1 MQDGKKT
8 LKEQVR
14 DYLFTMI
21 REHRILPGGRFPA
34 QRELARSLKVSPK
47 IAEVVYNEMEAEH
60 LVVRRVGRGTFL
72 AAGAEDFPQI
82 RNASQNIFLLLPT
95 LRNHYFAECA
105 ANSELALLSY
115 RKSLRVITSEASPR
129 ISDVTRVLIR
139 EGVAGIIAMYNPK
152 GLRFF
157 AQKYDIP
164 MVDVRYQPLQ
174 ARRPSHWKTLLIDIG
189 KSALLLGEHLLKLGH
204 REIYLAGDIPRPDG
218 GMDRR
223 FTILKAFL
231 EKNGCTVHYLPQ
243 QHAIP
248 EYPSYEAIGEEL
260 ADRMLA
266 ERLPGTA
273 AIFFNSARAVGAMR
287 ELLKRGVRIPEDF
300 SVCGFDEPS
309 MQLGS
314 EPALT
319 HVFHA
324 NVMEQAVDLLL
335 SPNRKDV
342 TSIAIDPTLFSG
354 ASTSMPR
361 KGAVR
366 P

>member
-1 MQDGKKT
+1 MLEDKKT

-21 REHRILPGGRFPA
+21 REQRVLPGGRFPP
-34 QRELARSLKVSPK
+34 QRELARFLNVSPK

-72 AAGAEDFPQI
+72 ATGAEDLPQV

-105 ANSELALLSY
+105 ANMELSLLPY
-115 RKSLRVITSEASPR
+115 HKSLRVITSEASPR
-129 ISDVTRVLIR
+129 ISDVIGILVR
-139 EGVAGIIAMYNPK
+139 EGVAGIIAMHNPK

-189 KSALLLGEHLLKLGH
+189 KSALLLGEHMLELGH
-204 REIYLAGDIPRPDG
+204 REIYLAGDFPRQDG

-223 FTILKAFL
+223 FKILKAFL
-231 EKNGCTVHYLPQ
+231 EKHGCTVHYLPQ
-243 QHAIP
+243 ERAII

-260 ADRMLA
+260 ADRMLGSG
-266 ERLPGTA
+266 LPATA
-273 AIFFNSARAVGAMR
+273 AVFFNSARAVGAMR

-335 SPNRKDV
+335 SPDRKDV
-342 TSIAIDPTLFSG
+342 TSIVIDPTLDIG
-354 ASTSMPR
+354 ASASMPG

-366 P
+366 L

>member
-1 MQDGKKT
+1 MMEEKKT

-14 DYLFTMI
+14 DHLFTMI
-21 REHRILPGGRFPA
+21 RERRILPGGRFPA
-34 QRELARSLKVSPK
+34 QRELARSLNVSPK

-95 LRNHYFAECA
+95 LRNHHFAECA
-105 ANSELALLSY
+105 ANTELALLPY
-115 RKSLRVITSEASPR
+115 CKSLRVITSEASPR
-129 ISDVTRVLIR
+129 ISDVIRILIR
-139 EGVAGIIAMYNPK
+139 EGVAGIIAMHNPK

-231 EKNGCTVHYLPQ
+231 EKNGCTVPYLPQ
-243 QHAIP
+243 QHGCIETLSGGDSRRGSEETQFHGRTAP
-248 EYPSYEAIGEEL
+248 FRGMDVEA
-260 ADRMLA
+260 
-266 ERLPGTA
+266 P
-273 AIFFNSARAVGAMR
+273 
-287 ELLKRGVRIPEDF
+287 LKRVG
-300 SVCGFDEPS
+300 S
-309 MQLGS
+309 MAML
-314 EPALT
+314 
-319 HVFHA
+319 
-324 NVMEQAVDLLL
+324 
-335 SPNRKDV
+335 V
-342 TSIAIDPTLFSG
+342 TSFRFGESSR
-354 ASTSMPR
+354 STACSITF
-361 KGAVR
+361 A
-366 P
+366 